1 MKKLSGKFE
10 ATTLYADDPIC
21 VLRKFNEQNRE
32 NPIMFTWDTVRLLIE
47 KPQEMHKHLPE
58 TWIYDDADLHQML
71 SIFMRFREVIYRKR
85 ESLKQREQRTKY
97 NKGGL

>member
-1 MKKLSGKFE
+1 MSGKFE
-10 ATTLYADDPIC
+10 ATTLYAENPLC
-21 VLRKFNEQNRE
+21 VLRKFNENRE
-32 NPIMFTWDTVRLLIE
+32 NPITFKWDTVRLLIE
-47 KPQEMHKHLPE
+47 KPQEIHKHLPE
-58 TWIYDDADLHQML
+58 AWIYDDADVHEML

>member
-1 MKKLSGKFE
+1 MSGKFE
-10 ATTLYADDPIC
+10 ATTLYAEDPLC
-21 VLRKFNEQNRE
+21 VLRKFNENRE
-32 NPIMFTWDTVRLLIE
+32 NPIMFKWDTVRLLIE
-47 KPQEMHKHLPE
+47 KPQEMHKYLPE
-58 TWIYDDADLHQML
+58 TWIYDDADVHEML